1 MAYRIAFPDLWVG
14 SAASAMPAASP
25 SGADALQRSGKATGG
40 GLTDAPVVVA
50 GVL

>member
-14 SAASAMPAASP
+14 SAASAMLAASS

-40 GLTDAPVVVA
+40 GLTGAPDVVA

>member
-1 MAYRIAFPDLWVG
+1 MVYRIAFPNLWVG
-14 SAASAMPAASP
+14 SAASAMLGASS

-40 GLTDAPVVVA
+40 GLTGTPDVVA